1 MRQIEEEEPRTE
13 RERGR
18 QESRKDSVSD
28 RELEM
33 LLSNKSDR
41 EEDSQRAKRKNT
53 RDRENEEMQEE
64 TELQRHGVTVV
75 RARVT

>member
-1 MRQIEEEEPRTE
+1 
-13 RERGR
+13 
-18 QESRKDSVSD
+18 
-28 RELEM
+28 M